1 MEYHLPAPS
10 LTQQRLKHVS
20 RSQNRPAYSRP
31 TRHTTLHLKLRVRA
45 ELERKA
51 KGENL
56 SVSATGSAILEWFFE
71 QSISMQH
78 AATLETAIDKSIGR
92 YMRGYSDRNAALQVR
107 TLIKTELILGIAT
120 NILGRQPGM
129 DENILRE
136 IMNDADEAAR
146 ASITRTTQQQ
156 KNIVATEKKQF
167 DEKGGKTSD

>member
-20 RSQNRPAYSRP
+20 RSQNRPTYSRQ

-51 KGENL
+51 KEQNL
-56 SVSATGSAILEWFFE
+56 TISATGAALVEWALQ
-71 QSISMQH
+71 QSISAQQG
-78 AATLETAIDKSIGR
+78 ALLETIIDTSIGKH
-92 YMRGYSDRNAALQVR
+92 MRAYSDRNAALQVR
-107 TLIKTELILGIAT
+107 TLIKTELILGIVT
-120 NILGRQPGM
+120 NILGREPGM

-167 DEKGGKTSD
+167 DE